1 MTAEP
6 NNPKNNIV
14 LDSSG
19 YYAKP
24 RTQFERF
31 LDKLKPRSAALR
43 TTVLVT
49 FVVCFS
55 LFMSLWFIWRTL
67 YLPEL
72 QQHAGY
78 LAIES
83 EIIHNPN
90 FKIINN
96 GKEIPVDTWLNQRLG
111 VEFMTDDSK
120 RPAIVDKPIAD
131 FFTDSIKQSL
141 ASAINADPKDVTVFF

>member
-90 FKIINN
+90 FKPI
-96 GKEIPVDTWLNQRLG
+96 
-111 VEFMTDDSK
+111 EFDRFKAESGDNAFTLTPQQWIKATD
-120 RPAIVDKPIAD
+120 AIGIV
-131 FFTDSIKQSL
+131 SIQMR
-141 ASAINADPKDVTVFF
+141 